1 MNRHLQ
7 DLISSISLEDE
18 EYFNRRE
25 KEIQLA
31 IAKEKARKR
40 LVHYRSEKSGVP
52 RRFWNESFE
61 TFIPRTEE
69 EKKILLTVTNYSKI
83 EDNERVLAF
92 CGKMGNGKTH
102 LAASVIREVGGYMIS
117 SQDIIYKF
125 DSSMNFTNKITKDDL
140 VAFYGKVKML
150 VIDEIGRSNTPDKE
164 RDILSFILCKRYD
177 YKLPSILI
185 SNMNKNELLVFLGK
199 AVLDR
204 LKETCTILEFT
215 NESYR
220 ILKRKEILE

>member
-31 IAKEKARKR
+31 KAEEKARKR

-69 EKKILLTVTNYSKI
+69 EKK
-83 EDNERVLAF
+83 
-92 CGKMGNGKTH
+92 
-102 LAASVIREVGGYMIS
+102 
-117 SQDIIYKF
+117 
-125 DSSMNFTNKITKDDL
+125 
-140 VAFYGKVKML
+140 
-150 VIDEIGRSNTPDKE
+150 
-164 RDILSFILCKRYD
+164 
-177 YKLPSILI
+177 
-185 SNMNKNELLVFLGK
+185 
-199 AVLDR
+199 
-204 LKETCTILEFT
+204 
-215 NESYR
+215 SY
-220 ILKRKEILE
+220 